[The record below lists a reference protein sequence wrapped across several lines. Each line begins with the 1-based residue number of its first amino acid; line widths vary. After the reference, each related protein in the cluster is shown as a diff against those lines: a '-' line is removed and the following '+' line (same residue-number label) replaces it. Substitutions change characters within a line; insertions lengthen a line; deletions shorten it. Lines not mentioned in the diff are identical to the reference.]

1 MPQRGGRRGPPN
13 RLTKLEIVSEEGQ
26 VKTDELDAQAEAKRR
41 LALAQIRQ
49 YPDPVLRL
57 EAQQVQDFDDDLKQ
71 LVERMTRLMQD
82 ARGVGLAANQ
92 VGVLRRVFVIQA
104 DDEEEPRALVNP
116 SIAERSEESGED
128 DEGCLSMQGVV
139 VSVERPVRVRLEASD
154 EEGNPVELELE
165 GLPAR
170 VAQHELDHLDGVLI
184 LDRTN
189 DDDRREALAVLRQ
202 AAAL

>member
-1 MPQRGGRRGPPN
+1 MAEQ
-13 RLTKLEIVSEEGQ
+13 GQ

-57 EAQQVQDFDDDLKQ
+57 EAQEVQEFDGDLTQ
-71 LVERMTRLMQD
+71 LVERMMRLMRD

-104 DDEEEPRALVNP
+104 DEEEAPRALVNP
-116 SIAERSEESGED
+116 VVAERSEESDVD
-128 DEGCLSMQGVV
+128 DEGCLSLQGVAV
-139 VSVERPVRVRLEASD
+139 PVERAVRVRVEGRD
-154 EEGNPVELELE
+154 PDGNPVSLELE

-184 LDRTN
+184 LDRTTAEG
-189 DDDRREALAVLRQ
+189 RREALAVLRQ

>member
-1 MPQRGGRRGPPN
+1 M
-13 RLTKLEIVSEEGQ
+13 SEEGQ
-26 VKTDELDAQAEAKRR
+26 VKTDELDAQVEARRR

-57 EAQQVQDFDDDLKQ
+57 EAQEVTEFDGDLEH
-71 LVERMTRLMQD
+71 LVERMMRLMQD

-116 SIAERSEESGED
+116 SIVERSEESDVD

-139 VSVERPVRVRLEASD
+139 VSVERPLRVRLEASD
-154 EEGNPVELELE
+154 EEGNPVTLELE

-184 LDRTN
+184 VDRTTPE
-189 DDDRREALAVLRQ
+189 DRREAMAVLRQ
-202 AAAL
+202 SATL

>member
-1 MPQRGGRRGPPN
+1 MA
-13 RLTKLEIVSEEGQ
+13 EEQ
-26 VKTDELDAQAEAKRR
+26 VKTDNELDEQVEAIRR

-57 EAQQVQDFDDDLKQ
+57 EAQEVQEFDGDLAQ
-71 LVERMTRLMQD
+71 LVDRMIRLMHD

-92 VGVLRRVFVIQA
+92 VGILRRVFVIQA
-104 DDEEEPRALVNP
+104 DEDQEPRALVNP
-116 SIAERSEESGED
+116 VIVERSDVVEDD

-139 VSVERPVRVRLEASD
+139 VPVERPVRVRLEARD
-154 EEGNPVELELE
+154 EDGNPVTLELE

-184 LDRTN
+184 LDRTTPEG
-189 DDDRREALAVLRQ
+189 RREAMAVLRQ
-202 AAAL
+202 SAAL

>member
-1 MPQRGGRRGPPN
+1 MADQ
-13 RLTKLEIVSEEGQ
+13 GQ

-57 EAQQVQDFDDDLKQ
+57 EAQEVHDFDDDLAQ
-71 LVERMTRLMQD
+71 LVERMKRLMQD

-92 VGVLRRVFVIQA
+92 VGVLRRVFVIQE
-104 DDEEEPRALVNP
+104 DEDAEPRALVNP
-116 SIAERSEESGED
+116 VMVERSEETEPD

-139 VSVERPVRVRLEASD
+139 VGVERAVRVRIEARD
-154 EEGNPVELELE
+154 EKGNPVQLELE
-165 GLPAR
+165 ELPAR

-189 DDDRREALAVLRQ
+189 DEDRREALAVLRQ

>member
-1 MPQRGGRRGPPN
+1 M
-13 RLTKLEIVSEEGQ
+13 SEDSQ
-26 VKTDELDAQAEAKRR
+26 VKTDELDPQVEARRR

-57 EAQQVQDFDDDLKQ
+57 EAQEVEEFDGDLEH
-71 LVERMTRLMQD
+71 LVERMVRLMQD

-104 DDEEEPRALVNP
+104 EDEEEPRALVNP
-116 SIAERSEESGED
+116 SIVERSEESDVD

-139 VSVERPVRVRLEASD
+139 VSVERPLRVRLEASD
-154 EEGNPVELELE
+154 EEGNPVTLELE

-189 DDDRREALAVLRQ
+189 DEDRREAMAVLRQ
-202 AAAL
+202 STTL

>member
-1 MPQRGGRRGPPN
+1 
-13 RLTKLEIVSEEGQ
+13 VSDQGQ
-26 VKTDELDAQAEAKRR
+26 VKTDELDAQAEARRR

-57 EAQQVQDFDDDLKQ
+57 EAQQVQAFDDDLKQ

-92 VGVLRRVFVIQA
+92 VGVLRRVFVVQA
-104 DDEEEPRALVNP
+104 EDEEQPRALVNP
-116 SIAERSEESGED
+116 SIVERSEESDED

-154 EEGNPVELELE
+154 EEGKPVTLDLE

-184 LDRTN
+184 VDRTTPE
-189 DDDRREALAVLRQ
+189 DRREAMAVLRQ
-202 AAAL
+202 SSAL